1 MPEFIAC
8 PACGCRVQMADSMFG
23 KTSAASPA
31 TTALSS
37 PPPAGD
43 RNAALGTAAGARTAF
58 GAGMAAR
65 RRRGPYR
72 VPSGEPDDDR
82 PPRDA
87 DLPCCPACGWRVPW
101 EALRCGQCGVELE
114 IDAGYDRFRPPTGG
128 RLRRDCLPH
137 RGSLLSAMGA
147 VTLIAGGLTLC
158 LFGVPLLVTLP
169 LGITTWLMAA
179 GDLEK
184 MRTGE
189 MDDRGRG
196 QTESGR
202 TSAVFGVIL
211 SLFFAAGWGLM
222 LLSRVLP

>member
-1 MPEFIAC
+1 
-8 PACGCRVQMADSMFG
+8 MADSMIG
-23 KTSAASPA
+23 KSVRCIACNRHFIV
-31 TTALSS
+31 S
-37 PPPAGD
+37 PPVETETQHLEPLPARERPSAPD
-43 RNAALGTAAGARTAF
+43 WRSVPPARLMPPLASDE
-58 GAGMAAR
+58 A
-65 RRRGPYR
+65 
-72 VPSGEPDDDR
+72 DDDR

-87 DLPCCPACGWRVPW
+87 DLPCCPACGRRVPW

-114 IDAGYDRFRPPTGG
+114 IDAGYDRVRRRPHG
-128 RLRRDCLPH
+128 RLRRDCVAH

-147 VTLIAGGLTLC
+147 VTLIVGGLTLC

-169 LGITTWLMAA
+169 LGVTTWIMAA

-202 TSAVFGVIL
+202 TSAVFGVVL
-211 SLFFAAGWGLM
+211 SLFFAAAWGLM
-222 LLSRVLP
+222 VLSRMLP